1 MNLITLESVSLS
13 YGEKILLN
21 SIDFRVNQGDRIALI
36 AQNGSGK
43 STLMKIMCG
52 LVAPEG
58 EQARVLTAPG
68 IRIGYLDQEPE
79 FEADMAIRDVLM
91 GIDHPQIAA
100 WANHYRASVTGDA
113 VALQKASIK
122 MDDLQGWDT

>member
-1 MNLITLESVSLS
+1 EQQKTTICTAVCGKALHCCTPTGVTSYLCRPMNLITLESVSLS

-91 GIDHPQIAA
+91 GIDHP
-100 WANHYRASVTGDA
+100 
-113 VALQKASIK
+113 
-122 MDDLQGWDT
+122 